1 MSEQIQAKDRS
12 WLTELAG
19 QLRPAIEA
27 SVATELFD
35 KHGEIRTVEKE
46 LRRAIF
52 EQTGV
57 EV

>member
-1 MSEQIQAKDRS
+1 MSEQIQAKDGS

-19 QLRPAIEA
+19 QLRPAIEKSIA
-27 SVATELFD
+27 EQLFD

-57 EV
+57 EL